1 MLLYERTLPI
11 SEGKLVLSM
20 WCFLVHW
27 LTPLLCCCMDLFPK
41 VCRIISTAAPDV
53 VSFKADDNLK
63 PGEVEWANYIRV
75 RLLLLYCCGDAL
87 SDTCVIQSMCGVRT
101 SGSCTYVFTYIYTL
115 VAKLLPDDVVPPARD
130 IICGPSPFHSL
141 RCWCTYRYPAPLST
155 SYSILVSQHPQ

>member
-1 MLLYERTLPI
+1 
-11 SEGKLVLSM
+11 M

-41 VCRIISTAAPDV
+41 VCRIISIAAPDV

-101 SGSCTYVFTYIYTL
+101 SGSCTYVFMYVHIHARRQTITGRCCSSREGHHLRTIPFSFPTLLVYIPVPCSPL
-115 VAKLLPDDVVPPARD
+115 DLLLNPGVSA
-130 IICGPSPFHSL
+130 SPI
-141 RCWCTYRYPAPLST
+141 TPLS
-155 SYSILVSQHPQ
+155 SGFPFL